1 MDETFLGSY
10 ELHLYLKKLIKITD
24 KRIEGLYEVRKKRLN
39 ESQERSNYY
48 NSQSSMRDTYTNRDM
63 ESKLMKL

>member
-39 ESQERSNYY
+39 ESQERS
-48 NSQSSMRDTYTNRDM
+48 MRDTYTNRDM